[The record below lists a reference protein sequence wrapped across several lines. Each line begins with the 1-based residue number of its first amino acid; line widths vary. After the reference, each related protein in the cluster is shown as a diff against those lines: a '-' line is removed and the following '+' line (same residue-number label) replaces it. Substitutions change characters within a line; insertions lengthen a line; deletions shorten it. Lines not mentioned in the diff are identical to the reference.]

1 MILRVD
7 KFVVILSAFFFDFF
21 LLIIWYIDKV
31 VCLKVGCLLIIL
43 KIDIN
48 YWYNRGMILNM
59 GNVESL
65 RVDVV
70 AEF

>member
-1 MILRVD
+1 MFKSRMFVD
-7 KFVVILSAFFFDFF
+7 YFEIDF
-21 LLIIWYIDKV
+21 
-31 VCLKVGCLLIIL
+31 
-43 KIDIN
+43 N

>member
-7 KFVVILSAFFFDFF
+7 KFVVILLAFFFDFF

-43 KIDIN
+43 KIVIN

>member
-7 KFVVILSAFFFDFF
+7 KFVVILFAFFFDFF

>member
-1 MILRVD
+1 M
-7 KFVVILSAFFFDFF
+7 ILSAFFFDFF

>member
-43 KIDIN
+43 KIDFN